1 MKTSSRALKTQPQTL
16 NRLPLVQQ
24 KAWLPCNRLDFK
36 DPLKCLEQLRR
47 VILTISGT
55 TILNKIYQKLRP
67 QSPPPPP
74 PHTASPKSN
83 GKMPLFGLS
92 GGLILELGIEKV
104 CFSILFCSFQDC
116 SLHKDF
122 SCIQAIALYSQAS
135 HALNLRQGY

>member
-1 MKTSSRALKTQPQTL
+1 MFGTTETSHFDDEW
-16 NRLPLVQQ
+16 NH
-24 KAWLPCNRLDFK
+24 N
-36 DPLKCLEQLRR
+36 LEQN
-47 VILTISGT
+47 ILEIKTPI
-55 TILNKIYQKLRP
+55 P
-67 QSPPPPP
+67 HPPPP

-122 SCIQAIALYSQAS
+122 SCI
-135 HALNLRQGY
+135 